1 VTYLAAAITMR
12 NRLRLERKI
21 NASIRVGF
29 SVAGRS
35 IIPWCSKITE
45 MVETILQLNVDWGR
59 PAVA

>member
-1 VTYLAAAITMR
+1 MR

-21 NASIRVGF
+21 NASIRAGF

-35 IIPWCSKITE
+35 IIPCCSKITE
-45 MVETILQLNVDWGR
+45 MVETILQLNVNRGR